1 MPSTLPASA
10 AVPPAPEGNG
20 YAVQVAAVN
29 NRPEAEMI
37 ARRLMSKGYRAFLVE
52 PAAADGMYR
61 VRVGKYKDRRE
72 AEAVLRRLEK
82 EEQLKG
88 LWIPP
93 TR

>member
-1 MPSTLPASA
+1 
-10 AVPPAPEGNG
+10 
-20 YAVQVAAVN
+20 
-29 NRPEAEMI
+29 MI
-37 ARRLMSKGYRAFLVE
+37 ARRLMSKGFRAFLME
-52 PAAADGMYR
+52 PATPDGMYR

-72 AEAVLRRLEK
+72 AEATLRRLEK